1 MFRIVASMALMFGAL
16 AWSVL
21 AMVVIFLIVP
31 ALWESLFGPF
41 GAPFGALL
49 AFAGAIWSSG
59 KMMKLADRLL
69 SHGDARPRSALAP
82 ATAEAA
88 DVPRDW
94 HDYTA
99 EIVRSKRWAFYRR
112 TRQFDRLADLE
123 AQSKEA

>member
-1 MFRIVASMALMFGAL
+1 MFRIVASMGLMFAAL

-31 ALWESLFGPF
+31 SLWEEVLGPY

-49 AFAGAIWSSG
+49 ALAGVIWGSA

-69 SHGDARPRSALAP
+69 SDGDSRPRTELAP
-82 ATAEAA
+82 APA

-94 HDYTA
+94 HDYNA
-99 EIVRSKRWAFYRR
+99 DIARSKRWAFYRR